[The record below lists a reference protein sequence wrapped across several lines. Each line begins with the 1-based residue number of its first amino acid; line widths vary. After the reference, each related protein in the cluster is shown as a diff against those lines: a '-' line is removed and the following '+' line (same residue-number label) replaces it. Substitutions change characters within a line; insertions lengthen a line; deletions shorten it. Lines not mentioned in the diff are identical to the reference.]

1 MKNKI
6 LYEISIKLQELRN
19 TSNLTQNELSKKIN
33 INRNT
38 YTNWETGRTEIP
50 MDMLNAI
57 ACFYN
62 INIDYLLGLNK
73 RKKVK
78 YKKELDYN
86 KFASNLKTYMKN
98 HKLKIEALA
107 IDANTTI
114 STIWAYLHNKTKIR
128 TIYLYLICKN
138 NNLSVDKL
146 FDRK

>member
-1 MKNKI
+1 MINMKNKI

-98 HKLKIEALA
+98 H
-107 IDANTTI
+107 
-114 STIWAYLHNKTKIR
+114 SYQ
-128 TIYLYLICKN
+128 
-138 NNLSVDKL
+138 
-146 FDRK
+146 